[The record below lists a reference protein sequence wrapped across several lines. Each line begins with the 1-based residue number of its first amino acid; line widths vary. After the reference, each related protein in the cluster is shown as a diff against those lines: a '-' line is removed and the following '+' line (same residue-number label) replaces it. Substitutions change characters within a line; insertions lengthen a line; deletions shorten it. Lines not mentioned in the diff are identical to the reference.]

1 MKDPISKWANNA
13 QKRNSIEAQEKQNLN
28 DQAINALSNQYE
40 FINHLKKRDVIAKDE
55 LDHAQEHHG
64 VDSQRTLQ
72 SLAKL
77 MIIREITHEYKKIT
91 GQDE

>member
-55 LDHAQEHHG
+55 LDHAQDHHG

>member
-55 LDHAQEHHG
+55 LHHAQEHHG

>member
-1 MKDPISKWANNA
+1 MPKKK
-13 QKRNSIEAQEKQNLN
+13 KRNLVCKNTLTIRKNNQGA
-28 DQAINALSNQYE
+28 DALYNQYE